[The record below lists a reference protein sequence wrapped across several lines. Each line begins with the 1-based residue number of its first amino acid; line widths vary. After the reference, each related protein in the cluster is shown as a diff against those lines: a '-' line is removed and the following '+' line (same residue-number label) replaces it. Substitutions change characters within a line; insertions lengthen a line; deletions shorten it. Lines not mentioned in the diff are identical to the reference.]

1 MTEFVRGVGIGSW
14 LGTSGDVVLLTR
26 DLFDAIEFDAA
37 CTGDHRAAAE
47 QMISLAATGTQTDEF
62 PRSEAYLRAGE
73 QWLLADDPAAAAQGF
88 RRALADGRRTFIDPR
103 VPLARALFM
112 LDEAAE
118 AEALIQQIE
127 QEQPSDPR
135 IYDLVAE
142 LLVERSDL
150 NGALRWVTTGVGLC
164 LGRLGDGWDAGRPAL
179 APGSALEQAGGP
191 PRNSAGGDPTE
202 LRLLLTLRYRIRN
215 DLGLPE
221 DDYDKLLDDLPS
233 GPAAPAGDS

>member
-1 MTEFVRGVGIGSW
+1 MTEFVRGVGTGPW

-47 QMISLAATGTQTDEF
+47 QMINLAATGTQTEEF

-73 QWLLADDPAAAAQGF
+73 QWLLADDPAAAADGF
-88 RRALADGRRTFIDPR
+88 QRALDDGGTAFVDPR

-112 LDEAAE
+112 MDRAAE
-118 AEALIQQIE
+118 AEALIRQLE
-127 QEQPSDPR
+127 QEQPADPR

-150 NGALRWVTTGVGLC
+150 TGALRWATTGVGLC
-164 LGRLGDGWDAGRPAL
+164 LGRLGDGWDAGAAAPAPSH
-179 APGSALEQAGGP
+179 AHA
-191 PRNSAGGDPTE
+191 SAGGDPTE

-221 DDYDKLLDDLPS
+221 DDYDKLLDELPS
-233 GPAAPAGDS
+233 GPATAAGES

>member
-1 MTEFVRGVGIGSW
+1 M
-14 LGTSGDVVLLTR
+14 
-26 DLFDAIEFDAA
+26 FDAIEFDAA
-37 CTGDHRAAAE
+37 FSGDHRAAAE
-47 QMISLAATGTQTDEF
+47 QMISLAATGTQTDDL

-88 RRALADGRRTFIDPR
+88 QRALDDGGPVFSDPR

-112 LDEAAE
+112 MDRAAD
-118 AEALIQQIE
+118 AEALIRQIE
-127 QEQPSDPR
+127 AEQPADPR

-150 NGALRWVTTGVGLC
+150 AGALRWATTGVGLC
-164 LGRLGDGWDAGRPAL
+164 LGRLGDGWDADM
-179 APGSALEQAGGP
+179 P
-191 PRNSAGGDPTE
+191 PQPVHPVRVPAGGDPNE

-221 DDYDKLLDDLPS
+221 DDYDRLLDELPS
-233 GPAAPAGDS
+233 GPAAPAADS